1 MNTRLSNQDL
11 KELRIHTKN
20 NHGKEPIAFRNSR
33 GEVVWVHPEEYWS
46 IHQKPVPDSQAV
58 KESQAANIVEC
69 LFTAVESL
77 RYRKRRLL

>member
-11 KELRIHTKN
+11 EELRIHTKN

-33 GEVVWVHPEEYWS
+33 GEVVVVHPEEYDS
-46 IHQKPVPDSQAV
+46 VYQKPVPDSQAV

-69 LFTAVESL
+69 LFTAAEIL